1 MSNYGTSLDKLS
13 GETADING
21 RRINILRKLGEGGFA
36 YVYLAKVKA
45 SSSNF
50 VSHHYPDD
58 NNGYSSSDGGGG
70 GGGGASPGSSS
81 SSRRRGRSM
90 SLGRRMLRSLSRGRR
105 VGGGE
110 HYEYSEDEEEDLSS
124 NRRAS
129 GGRRRR
135 RGGGRDGGKRG
146 DDGRIGYEKDDN
158 VQEYVVVK
166 TCSTAT
172 SERRGQA
179 ENEIRFLKMLV
190 GHPNIVE
197 LIDSSFDH
205 MKCFMVL
212 EHCEGGSMLD
222 VILQARSDG
231 GLNDQYCNN
240 LQYLPIFDVL
250 EYFSQ
255 LCESVHFLHTF
266 HDDSE
271 TMITSAESVNIS
283 INTEALYGGDS
294 VPTKKNLV
302 RHHSRSSPYKASAI
316 FRRVGQ
322 HYRNPVVHR
331 DLKPENVLLKEDKRM
346 PTGYRCQLCDFGS
359 AIEGRVDLRSAEDR
373 RIQGEI
379 IRGST
384 TQMYRAPE
392 MVDLHLVPELTERT
406 DVWSLGCCLYMLC
419 FLRNCFEENSN
430 LAILAGSY
438 TIPEQ
443 HPFPPA
449 IVELISRMLCMDSNK
464 RASIDEVLQCLDA
477 IKNNES
483 LPPRVCNKG
492 GQNRQ
497 LAKERTRKGN
507 SKKSTRKMYTLDSFR
522 IEKHSSTSG
531 RFNQGE
537 RSSRTNTLTNPLES
551 SGNRQT
557 ISIGKA
563 TDFSVSLFYL
573 SRYFF

>member
-36 YVYLAKVKA
+36 YVYLAKVKG
-45 SSSNF
+45 SSSSF
-50 VSHHYPDD
+50 VSHHHHYSDD
-58 NNGYSSSDGGGG
+58 NNNGYISSD
-70 GGGGASPGSSS
+70 GGASPGSGG
-81 SSRRRGRSM
+81 RRGRSM

-105 VGGGE
+105 VGGE

-124 NRRAS
+124 NRRS
-129 GGRRRR
+129 GGGRRRR
-135 RGGGRDGGKRG
+135 RRRDGGKRG
-146 DDGRIGYEKDDN
+146 NDVRSGYEKEDN
-158 VQEYVVVK
+158 VQEYVVLK

-172 SERRGQA
+172 SERRAQA
-179 ENEIRFLKMLV
+179 ENEIRFLRMLV

-212 EHCEGGSMLD
+212 EHCEGGSLLD

-283 INTEALYGGDS
+283 INTEALYGADS

-443 HPFPPA
+443 HPFPPE

-492 GQNRQ
+492 AQNRQ
-497 LAKERTRKGN
+497 LAKEHTRKGSSN
-507 SKKSTRKMYTLDSFR
+507 KSSRKVYTLDSFR

-531 RFNQGE
+531 RLNQGE
-537 RSSRTNTLTNPLES
+537 RSSRTNTLTYPSES

-563 TDFSVSLFYL
+563 IDFSVSLFYL
-573 SRYFF
+573 LRYYLKLAQFIFM